1 MERDASGGAIVRYR
15 VDDYAVLAGRDRE
28 TQEYV
33 AVVREFPS
41 ISWVADSRVDAAAGL
56 RRVLS
61 DILDDM
67 YEHGEDVP
75 APQRTPVLS
84 DLLPA

>member
-1 MERDASGGAIVRYR
+1 MRYS
-15 VDDYAVLAGRDRE
+15 VDDYSMLVGVDRD
-28 TQEYV
+28 TKEYV

-41 ISWVADSRVDAAAGL
+41 LSWIAETRVDAAAGL
-56 RRVLS
+56 RGVLQAV
-61 DILDDM
+61 LDDM

-84 DLLPA
+84 DLQPA

>member
-1 MERDASGGAIVRYR
+1 MRYS
-15 VDDYAVLAGRDRE
+15 VDDYSMLVGVDRD
-28 TQEYV
+28 TKEYV

-41 ISWVADSRVDAAAGL
+41 LSWIAGTRVDAAAGL
-56 RRVLS
+56 RGVLQAV
-61 DILDDM
+61 LDDM

-84 DLLPA
+84 DLQPV